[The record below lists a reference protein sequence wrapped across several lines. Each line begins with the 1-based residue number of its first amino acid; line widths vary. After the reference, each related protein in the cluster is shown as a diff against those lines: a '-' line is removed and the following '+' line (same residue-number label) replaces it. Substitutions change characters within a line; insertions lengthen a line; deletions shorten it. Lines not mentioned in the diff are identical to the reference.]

1 MRVILCTVLAC
12 AFLSICANPATAQ
25 SPSFDCGKA
34 RLPDEIAICQTPELA
49 ELDNVVAAAY
59 AYLKT
64 TRGRA
69 YADQIGIPTW
79 RLRQACQSEASCI
92 RQRQIEAIRAYQAA
106 GHRFRFQFG
115 SARSKVPL
123 RHPLL
128 NRLPSGPPHIPKT
141 IRHSPHLRM
150 RLAPGPDFIS
160 LTTDTF

>member
-1 MRVILCTVLAC
+1 VRMRVILCTVLAC
-12 AFLSICANPATAQ
+12 AFSSICANPATAQ

-49 ELDNVVAAAY
+49 QLDNVVAAAY

-92 RQRQIEAIRAYQAA
+92 RQRQTEAIQAYQAA
-106 GHRFRFQFG
+106 G
-115 SARSKVPL
+115 VPVSI
-123 RHPLL
+123 PVWVGPEQGAPPPPTAEPTPEPPPAYSE
-128 NRLPSGPPHIPKT
+128 NNPPQPSPSNEVSSGT
-141 IRHSPHLRM
+141 
-150 RLAPGPDFIS
+150 
-160 LTTDTF
+160 